1 MDALDACIVKR
12 RAGIGLC
19 GVPSL
24 GTIQYGGMIVWVEL
38 GLGGQRLVVISEDL
52 GDVALHGY
60 SASTCVVVPVEV
72 HAGKLGAFPVLD
84 NGVM

>member
-1 MDALDACIVKR
+1 M
-12 RAGIGLC
+12 
-19 GVPSL
+19 
-24 GTIQYGGMIVWVEL
+24 L
-38 GLGGQRLVVISEDL
+38 GLGGQRVVVISEDL